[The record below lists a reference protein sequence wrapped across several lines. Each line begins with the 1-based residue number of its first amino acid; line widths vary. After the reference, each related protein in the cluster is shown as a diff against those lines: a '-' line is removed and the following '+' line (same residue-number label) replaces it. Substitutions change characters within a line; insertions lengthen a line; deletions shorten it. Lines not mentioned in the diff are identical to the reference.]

1 MRAIEVTGSVNE
13 DGFIALD
20 QPIVITKPRRFRGI
34 LLLPDTDITEEWSPM
49 AMVYDRPEVIDAS
62 LREYLDDPEED
73 IYTLEDGEPIE
84 DEA

>member
-13 DGFIALD
+13 NGFIALD
-20 QPIVITKPRRFRGI
+20 EPIVITKPRRFRGI
-34 LLLPDTDITEEWSPM
+34 LLLPDTDITEEWSPTG
-49 AMVYDRPEVIDAS
+49 IDAS

-84 DEA
+84 TSS

>member
-1 MRAIEVTGSVNE
+1 MRAIEVTGSVNA

-34 LLLPDTDITEEWSPM
+34 LLLPDTDITEEWSPTAISTSM
-49 AMVYDRPEVIDAS
+49 
-62 LREYLDDPEED
+62 REYLDDSEED
-73 IYTLEDGEPIE
+73 TYTLEDGEPIE

>member
-49 AMVYDRPEVIDAS
+49 AIDAS